1 MDFSE
6 IYFKLFNSIV
16 LNRKHSHKLLYIC
29 CMTNHWLFGILL
41 TISVVSF
48 SGCSNYQKVLKS
60 TDYSLKRK
68 TALELYQK
76 KDYQRAY
83 PLLEELV
90 AITRGT
96 TGAEDIYFYYC
107 YCNYYLD
114 DLISAA
120 YHFEQ
125 FAKTYP
131 ASEKSEEA
139 SYMHAYC
146 YYLGSPD
153 YTLDQSN
160 SVKAI
165 EQLQLFINKFPNS
178 TRISQCN
185 EHIDLLRAKLEKKE
199 LDLAML
205 YFRMMDYKA
214 AVIALKNLLESFPNT
229 SSKDEIMLT
238 ILKSNYL
245 LAENSVES
253 KKMERYKLVIDDYN
267 RFIDKFAP
275 GKFAEQAKVV
285 HERALNRYNEYKL

>member
-1 MDFSE
+1 M
-6 IYFKLFNSIV
+6 
-16 LNRKHSHKLLYIC
+16 RKHLVKLL
-29 CMTNHWLFGILL
+29 NFVLVALL
-41 TISVVSF
+41 LAS
-48 SGCSNYQKVLKS
+48 CSNYQKVLKS
-60 TDYSLKRK
+60 TDYTLKRK
-68 TALELYQK
+68 TALELYEK

-96 TGAEDIYFYYC
+96 AGAEDLYFLYC

-114 DLISAA
+114 DLISAG

-131 ASEKSEEA
+131 ASEKSEESA
-139 SYMHAYC
+139 FMHAYC

-160 SVKAI
+160 SIKAI
-165 EQLQLFINKFPNS
+165 EQLQLFVNKFPNS
-178 TRISQCN
+178 TRVSQCN
-185 EHIDLLRAKLEKKE
+185 ELIDKLRIKLEKKD

-205 YFRMMDYKA
+205 YFKMMDYKA
-214 AVIALKNLLESFPNT
+214 AVIALKNLLEAYPNT
-229 SSKDEIMLT
+229 ASRDEVMLT
-238 ILKSNYL
+238 ILKANFL

-275 GKFAEQAKVV
+275 GKLAEQAKAVQQ
-285 HERALNRYNEYKL
+285 RALLRFNAYKL

>member
-1 MDFSE
+1 
-6 IYFKLFNSIV
+6 
-16 LNRKHSHKLLYIC
+16 
-29 CMTNHWLFGILL
+29 MTKRYLFGIIF
-41 TISVVSF
+41 TASCCVF
-48 SGCSNYQKVLKS
+48 GGCSNYQKVLKS

-96 TGAEDIYFYYC
+96 SGAEDLYFYYC

-160 SVKAI
+160 SIKAI
-165 EQLQLFINKFPNS
+165 EQLQIFINKYPNS
-178 TRISQCN
+178 PRVGQCN
-185 EHIDLLRAKLEKKE
+185 EHIDLLRSKLEKKE

-214 AVIALKNLLESFPNT
+214 SVIALKNLLESFPNT
-229 SSKDEIMLT
+229 GSKDEIMLT

-275 GKFAEQAKVV
+275 GKFADQAKVV
-285 HERALNRYNEYKL
+285 HERALNRYNEYKF

>member
-1 MDFSE
+1 MIERVLRFG
-6 IYFKLFNSIV
+6 IV
-16 LNRKHSHKLLYIC
+16 LLAV
-29 CMTNHWLFGILL
+29 FGICG
-41 TISVVSF
+41 
-48 SGCSNYQKVLKS
+48 GCSNYQKVLKS
-60 TDYSLKRK
+60 SDYSLKRK

-96 TGAEDIYFYYC
+96 SGAEDIYFYYC

-131 ASEKSEEA
+131 ASDKSEEA

-160 SVKAI
+160 SIKAI
-165 EQLQLFINKFPNS
+165 EQLQFFINKYPNS
-178 TRISQCN
+178 SRVDRCN
-185 EHIDLLRAKLEKKE
+185 ELIDLLRVKLEKKE

-214 AVIALKNLLESFPNT
+214 SVIALKNLLEAFPN
-229 SSKDEIMLT
+229 SGSKEEIMLT

-267 RFIDKFAP
+267 RFIDKFTP
-275 GKFAEQAKVV
+275 GKFAEQAKLV
-285 HERALNRYNEYKL
+285 HERALNRYKEYKF

>member
-1 MDFSE
+1 MRKLSGKFIIAVIFSL
-6 IYFKLFNSIV
+6 IIAS
-16 LNRKHSHKLLYIC
+16 
-29 CMTNHWLFGILL
+29 
-41 TISVVSF
+41 
-48 SGCSNYQKVLKS
+48 CSDYQKVLKS
-60 TDYSLKRK
+60 TDYTLKRK

-90 AITRGT
+90 AVTRGT
-96 TGAEDIYFYYC
+96 AGAEELYFLYC

-114 DLISAA
+114 DLISAG

-131 ASEKSEEA
+131 AGEKAEEA
-139 SYMHAYC
+139 FYMHAYC

-153 YTLDQSN
+153 FTLDQSN
-160 SVKAI
+160 SIKAI
-165 EQLQLFINKFPNS
+165 EQLQTFVNKYPNS
-178 TRISQCN
+178 SRVAECN
-185 EHIDLLRAKLEKKE
+185 ELIDKLRAKLEKKD

-205 YFRMMDYKA
+205 YFKMMDYKA
-214 AVIALKNLLESFPNT
+214 AVIALKNLLEAYPNT
-229 SSKDEIMLT
+229 ISRDEVMFT

-253 KKMERYKLVIDDYN
+253 KKMERYKLVVDDYN

-275 GKFAEQAKVV
+275 GKFADQAKAVYQ
-285 HERALNRYNEYKL
+285 RALNRYNEYKL

>member
-1 MDFSE
+1 MRKV
-6 IYFKLFNSIV
+6 KLQVV
-16 LNRKHSHKLLYIC
+16 L
-29 CMTNHWLFGILL
+29 CMFIAVLIA
-41 TISVVSF
+41 S
-48 SGCSNYQKVLKS
+48 CSDYQKVLKS
-60 TDYSLKRK
+60 TDYALKRK

-96 TGAEDIYFYYC
+96 AGAEDLYFLYC

-114 DLISAA
+114 DLISAG

-131 ASEKSEEA
+131 ASEKAEEA
-139 SYMHAYC
+139 AYMHAYC

-153 YTLDQSN
+153 FTLDQSN

-165 EQLQLFINKFPNS
+165 EQMQLFVNKYPNS
-178 TRISQCN
+178 TRIAECN
-185 EHIDLLRAKLEKKE
+185 ELIDKLRSKLEKKD

-205 YFRMMDYKA
+205 YFKMMDYKA
-214 AVIALKNLLESFPNT
+214 AVIALKNLLEAYPNT
-229 SSKDEIMLT
+229 SSRDEVMLT
-238 ILKSNYL
+238 ILKANFL

-275 GKFAEQAKVV
+275 GKFADQAKSVQQ
-285 HERALNRYNEYKL
+285 RALNRYNAYKL